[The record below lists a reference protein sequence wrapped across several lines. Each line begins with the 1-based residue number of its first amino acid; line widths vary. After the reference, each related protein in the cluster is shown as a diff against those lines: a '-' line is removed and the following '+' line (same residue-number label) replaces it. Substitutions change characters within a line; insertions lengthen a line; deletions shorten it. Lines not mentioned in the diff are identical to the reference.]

1 MMRLLPLEEI
11 ERLDRG
17 VHWVR
22 WVGDWCVFILPQL
35 QGNVQRLI
43 VIMRKLVV
51 FPIIPIFLFHL
62 KPDLFRDVTFSS
74 ELCCFSQELYEYS
87 YFFSQYLISLK
98 KKYFKHVPLSH
109 WFSPVW
115 LFCTWCDFLR
125 VYPIFQVI
133 VGSWFIIYKIW
144 KYFKKYFFKYLHTTP
159 FLEDS
164 RCLYRRF
171 NTVPQVTEG
180 LLIFSIIF
188 GLCFS
193 LESFY
198 CYVFKFIDIFFN
210 GVKTTVK
217 LFL

>member
-98 KKYFKHVPLSH
+98 KNTLNMFLLVTGFPQFDCSVPDVTS
-109 WFSPVW
+109 FV
-115 LFCTWCDFLR
+115 
-125 VYPIFQVI
+125 
-133 VGSWFIIYKIW
+133 FIP
-144 KYFKKYFFKYLHTTP
+144 FFK
-159 FLEDS
+159 
-164 RCLYRRF
+164 
-171 NTVPQVTEG
+171 
-180 LLIFSIIF
+180 LLLDLGS
-188 GLCFS
+188 
-193 LESFY
+193 
-198 CYVFKFIDIFFN
+198 
-210 GVKTTVK
+210 
-217 LFL
+217 